1 MAGELAALL
10 AALKTQGTFKELR
23 TATDTYL
30 EGVILREHLPACE
43 ALLAAGLGPAA
54 KLFGQPPKLD
64 RTVKAAVEKLGGVR
78 QDQGLYF
85 KPGAD
90 GQGMYALLWPWGSD
104 ANRVTL
110 KVGACKL

>member
-10 AALKTQGTFKELR
+10 ATLKAQVTYKELR

-30 EGVILREHLPACE
+30 EGVVLREHLPACE
-43 ALLAAGLGPAA
+43 ALLAAALGPAA
-54 KLFGQPPKLD
+54 KPLGQAPKLE
-64 RTVKAAVEKLGGVR
+64 RQVKGAVDKLGGVR

-90 GQGMYALLWPWGSD
+90 GQAAYALLWPWGSD

-110 KVGACKL
+110 KVGACTL